1 MIVDLKQ
8 QKIGFQE
15 KIAFIKRI
23 LKKHIYYP
31 IRTRLHFPL
40 LLIQCRVNPKI
51 SNKPEMLHMYWETC
65 LCQVISFGSQMRHKK
80 SLTKVK
86 SCR

>member
-8 QKIGFQE
+8 QKIGYQE
-15 KIAFIKRI
+15 NIAFIKRI
-23 LKKHIYYP
+23 LKNIYYP

-40 LLIQCRVNPKI
+40 LLIHCRVNPKI

-65 LCQVISFGSQMRHKK
+65 FSQVISFGSQMRHKK